1 MSDAMIFGERRMH
14 KRKACFFK
22 ADRHSFTCRIRNL
35 SLGGVFLETDPEIEP
50 RLGEVFLMT
59 IPFRL
64 RKRYLRIRGEI
75 VRVRTEG
82 LGVRFIKNF
91 RH

>member
-22 ADRHSFTCRIRNL
+22 AEVDADRHSF
-35 SLGGVFLETDPEIEP
+35 PEIEP